1 MRQPKFGG
9 QHEYDDRLRAKCHAQ
24 AASGVESQLKGWR
37 DSVIGR
43 TKQWPTGLMKLRA
56 PT

>member
-9 QHEYDDRLRAKCHAQ
+9 QHEYDDRLRPKCHAQ

-56 PT
+56 ST